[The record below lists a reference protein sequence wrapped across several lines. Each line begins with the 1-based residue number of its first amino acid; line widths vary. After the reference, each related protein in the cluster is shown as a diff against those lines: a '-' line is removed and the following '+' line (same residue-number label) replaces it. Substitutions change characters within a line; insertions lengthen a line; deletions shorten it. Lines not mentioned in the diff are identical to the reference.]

1 MRPGGNGGA
10 RRNGPN
16 LEGGPTVSS
25 RVGSPPYAKVRETA
39 ISRALGSEVTL
50 AACADGETRFPAV
63 RHGATVRVENP
74 SVHSGVRPW
83 NGRAREGF
91 LRGRH
96 VRSTCRRSVRPAIH
110 VPSRGSP
117 RSSSTGEPSDPP
129 FGALHSELNAL
140 FTRVP
145 SSLPTKLGKTRT
157 TEGDA
162 SETEV
167 PKDGA
172 SRCLARPSP
181 RTFRSR
187 TKRRPIACA
196 DRRRGYDGP
205 RPTKTSRPEVAYR
218 VRDQT
223 DLSPSLACRSRG
235 LAPNLDR
242 VWLTFPASTNRDRC
256 QDRTVIHR
264 SELYTRS

>member
-1 MRPGGNGGA
+1 MNSELRFRGFILPKPDHTSPSRTDRGGYLDDGSTRSPTECQASARRLKPAQEHSSVPGVNGGA

-145 SSLPTKLGKTRT
+145 SPLPTKLGKTRT

-172 SRCLARPSP
+172 SLR
-181 RTFRSR
+181 
-187 TKRRPIACA
+187 
-196 DRRRGYDGP
+196 
-205 RPTKTSRPEVAYR
+205 
-218 VRDQT
+218 
-223 DLSPSLACRSRG
+223 
-235 LAPNLDR
+235 LAPTSVRREDL
-242 VWLTFPASTNRDRC
+242 
-256 QDRTVIHR
+256 
-264 SELYTRS
+264 

>member
-1 MRPGGNGGA
+1 METAA
-10 RRNGPN
+10 RVATDGT
-16 LEGGPTVSS
+16 LEGGSSGS
-25 RVGSPPYAKVRETA
+25 RVGSLPYAKVRETA

-129 FGALHSELNAL
+129 FGALHSEFDARQ
-140 FTRVP
+140 TRVP
-145 SSLPTKLGKTRT
+145 SIFPTKLGKSRT

-162 SETEV
+162 SCE
-167 PKDGA
+167 DGA
-172 SRCLARPSP
+172 SLRPERRRPLGARIYEQNVNDPSAGSPTDTLLRLLLPLNGRARRSFRPTRRETQGVVVKADRSEGLARS
-181 RTFRSR
+181 F
-187 TKRRPIACA
+187 
-196 DRRRGYDGP
+196 
-205 RPTKTSRPEVAYR
+205 
-218 VRDQT
+218 
-223 DLSPSLACRSRG
+223 
-235 LAPNLDR
+235 
-242 VWLTFPASTNRDRC
+242 NR
-256 QDRTVIHR
+256 
-264 SELYTRS
+264 